1 MFFWCWVSIE
11 AVGLNPDIEILPI
24 TKFAVVSLL
33 LYYAWH
39 FFIWIFS
46 LFVVIIAAFILWGR
60 LATSSE
66 TRKFVLKQNL
76 WYVIVLG
83 IETSLIIPLW
93 VAQLILVRE
102 NQGEFETRPY
112 FFTNIDLGLA
122 IAYAVIHSFR
132 GTVDLFLW
140 VIAFSIGRGDLKD
153 LYKRI
158 KNRKKKDICSVQPQN
173 LKTPLITSKSDSA
186 VNRVLRKNAIYCI
199 NVGILDAVHLHMQT
213 LGRIQRVGSVRD
225 NFVAGQMMQHDEE
238 NQERERA
245 KLYLNDPSYR
255 EQSIRPLY
263 FPATAT
269 LHKFSFIDLEP
280 SIFSLLRTTFGVSPK
295 KYRESFKIKDA
306 ADIEKEGM
314 LEKFTEGKSG
324 SFFYFT
330 RDYRYIIKTVT
341 SAEESFLQNIAYR
354 YYNHMQN
361 NPNSLIVRFF
371 GLHKVRLAPEQRYIT
386 VVVMENIFFNKE
398 QLAMQERYDLK
409 GSWVGRRAL
418 KRSRERNAYKGCLK
432 DLDLGDKKIVV
443 GPENKSLLMEQL
455 EEDARFLQSCKIM
468 DYSLLLGIHKHN
480 TFGEISTARPIERT
494 VAATAGDDFI
504 DVLVKPTKPK
514 PLSTK
519 YMSSG
524 YVTDTTDSEL
534 SPAQTPP
541 TKRQLQ
547 ASVNA
552 ERETTLSATTQFR
565 GNLGVPWYREDY
577 GGLRSY
583 SPYHPRCTEDGR
595 CPSAYVGQ
603 DPESVPVAT
612 YYFGIVD
619 ILQQYNWKKKAEH
632 VWKTKV
638 QCQDKHG
645 LSAVHEKE
653 YADRFL
659 KGMDKIFQ

>member
-11 AVGLNPDIEILPI
+11 SVGLNPRAEILPI
-24 TKFAVVSLL
+24 SKFAVVSLL
-33 LYYAWH
+33 LYYVWH
-39 FFIWIFS
+39 FMFWIFS
-46 LFVVIIAAFILWGR
+46 FFVVIAAAFILWGR

-83 IETSLIIPLW
+83 IETGLIIPLW
-93 VAQLILVRE
+93 IAQLILVRN
-102 NQGEFETRPY
+102 NQGESETRPY

-122 IAYAVIHSFR
+122 IAFAVIHSFR

-140 VIAFSIGRGDLKD
+140 LIAFSVGRADFKD
-153 LYKRI
+153 LYTRV
-158 KNRKKKDICSVQPQN
+158 KNRKKKDVCSVRRQN

-199 NVGILDAVHLHMQT
+199 NVGILDAVHLHMQN

-225 NFVAGQMMQHDEE
+225 SFVAGQMMQHDEE

-245 KLYLNDPSYR
+245 KLYLDDPSYR

-263 FPATAT
+263 FPATAN
-269 LHKFSFIDLEP
+269 LQKFSFIDLEP

-354 YYNHMQN
+354 YYNHMQS

-398 QLAMQERYDLK
+398 QLPMQERYDLK

-418 KRSRERNAYKGCLK
+418 KRSRERQEYKGCLK
-432 DLDLGDKKIVV
+432 DLDLGDKKIVI

-468 DYSLLLGIHKHN
+468 DFSLLLGIHTHSK
-480 TFGEISTARPIERT
+480 FGEGSTARPVERT
-494 VAATAGDDFI
+494 VAASAGDDFI

-514 PLSTK
+514 LPASK

-534 SPAQTPP
+534 IPARRPRP
-541 TKRQLQ
+541 KMN
-547 ASVNA
+547 ASVKA
-552 ERETTLSATTQFR
+552 ERETTLSTTTQFT
-565 GNLGVPWYREDY
+565 GNLSVPWFREDY
-577 GGLRSY
+577 GGLRSN
-583 SPYHPRCTEDGR
+583 SPYHPRCAEDGR
-595 CPSAYVGQ
+595 CPSAGVDQ
-603 DPESVPVAT
+603 DPESVPIAT

-645 LSAVHEKE
+645 LSAVNEKE

-659 KGMDKIFQ
+659 QGMDKVFQ